1 MLLNPLSRWLYL
13 IALIFITS
21 DKIQC
26 QNIAETD
33 NIQPFNQSKL
43 IINLPSW
50 RLLDS
55 GGKAARNIG
64 TCSA

>member
-21 DKIQC
+21 VKIQC

-33 NIQPFNQSKL
+33 NIQPFNQIKL
-43 IINLPSW
+43 MGNVRAQAVIPVHMLK
-50 RLLDS
+50 
-55 GGKAARNIG
+55 GAVV
-64 TCSA
+64 